1 MHQGTGGSLLK
12 KAERAKI
19 MKKDQ
24 KPANGKDTRSETS
37 KVDKSTKRSAT
48 IDGIKKTKKGS
59 SQQNAKETSAED
71 WEKAKLEKLNIR

>member
-12 KAERAKI
+12 KAEQAKI

-37 KVDKSTKRSAT
+37 KCKSTKRSAI
-48 IDGIKKTKKGS
+48 IDGIKKKKKGS
-59 SQQNAKETSAED
+59 SQQNARETSDED
-71 WEKAKLEKLNIR
+71 WEKAKLEKSNIR